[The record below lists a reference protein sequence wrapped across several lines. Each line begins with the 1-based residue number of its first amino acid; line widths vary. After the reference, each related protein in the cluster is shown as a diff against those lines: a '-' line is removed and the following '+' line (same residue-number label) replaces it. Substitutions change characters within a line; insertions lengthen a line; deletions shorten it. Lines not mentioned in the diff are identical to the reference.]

1 MFIFINQ
8 INKLD
13 TIDENF
19 SYLQR
24 VVDKMEL
31 RELKSFLK
39 IMELESFSRAA
50 KELGYS
56 QSALSVQI
64 HSLENELGVRLFD
77 RMGKQVALT
86 PPGRQLARR
95 VLPILQEVE
104 ELENVMHN
112 RPPAEALRIGM
123 IESLCKAHMPQVMD
137 YVCRNLPQL
146 HITITI
152 DSPSV
157 LLDALNHN
165 KVDLV
170 YVLDKPLYDGKWEKV
185 FQKRENIVFVCSVDS
200 PLAREKDLELDQV
213 IRQPFF
219 LTEKADNYRLSLD
232 QQLAARQ
239 LALNPILEVSDTG
252 FILDMVQRGL
262 GLSFLP
268 QYVVENSPYRDR
280 LQILQVK
287 DFHMH
292 MYRQLFYHKDKWLTQ
307 AMKVFLRL
315 ALRENPPDKGE
326 EPPDFSW
333 NREKDSCTDKGSMI

>member
-1 MFIFINQ
+1 
-8 INKLD
+8 
-13 TIDENF
+13 
-19 SYLQR
+19 
-24 VVDKMEL
+24 MEL

-200 PLAREKDLELDQV
+200 RLAREKDLELDQV

-252 FILDMVQRGL
+252 FILDIVQRGL

-326 EPPDFSW
+326 ETPDFSW

>member
-1 MFIFINQ
+1 
-8 INKLD
+8 
-13 TIDENF
+13 
-19 SYLQR
+19 
-24 VVDKMEL
+24 MEL

-200 PLAREKDLELDQV
+200 PLAREKDLKLDQV

-239 LALNPILEVSDTG
+239 MALNPILEVSDTG

>member
-1 MFIFINQ
+1 
-8 INKLD
+8 
-13 TIDENF
+13 
-19 SYLQR
+19 
-24 VVDKMEL
+24 MEL

-77 RMGKQVALT
+77 RLGKQVTLT

-185 FQKRENIVFVCSVDS
+185 FQKQENIVFVCSVDS
-200 PLAREKDLELDQV
+200 PLAREKDLKLDQV

-326 EPPDFSW
+326 TPPDFSW
-333 NREKDSCTDKGSMI
+333 NR

>member
-1 MFIFINQ
+1 
-8 INKLD
+8 
-13 TIDENF
+13 
-19 SYLQR
+19 
-24 VVDKMEL
+24 MEL

-185 FQKRENIVFVCSVDS
+185 FQKQENIVFVCSVDS

>member
-1 MFIFINQ
+1 
-8 INKLD
+8 
-13 TIDENF
+13 
-19 SYLQR
+19 
-24 VVDKMEL
+24 
-31 RELKSFLK
+31 
-39 IMELESFSRAA
+39 
-50 KELGYS
+50 
-56 QSALSVQI
+56 
-64 HSLENELGVRLFD
+64 
-77 RMGKQVALT
+77 
-86 PPGRQLARR
+86 
-95 VLPILQEVE
+95 VE

-185 FQKRENIVFVCSVDS
+185 FQKQENIVFVCSVDS
-200 PLAREKDLELDQV
+200 PLAREKDLKLDQV

-326 EPPDFSW
+326 KPPDFSW